1 MSDSE
6 EETVTG
12 GRLVTREYAEWVAS
26 VRYEDLPDNVTAEAG
41 RALVDFLGECLF
53 VGGTKP
59 LGQEIAKFCAINGG
73 GQPEAT
79 IIATGEKTLVSRAA
93 LANGT
98 MALGFEYADYGAGS
112 RPYPFSVNGPLCLAE
127 FRKLSGK
134 QLALAIVIGYE
145 TMWRTFSSIH
155 PSRPTPFYTPAVYG
169 TIGSSTA
176 CAKLLGLSVDGIQ
189 AAIGFGSG
197 FAGGTFQGHEEGAW
211 QRCLNGGIAG
221 ERGVTAAMLA
231 EAGYQSTKMTF
242 EGIQGFASMFGDK
255 QIRVE
260 KMFEGLGESY
270 IITNRWVKAYPMNTT
285 LHAPTEALL
294 KVMKTNNL
302 HHTEI
307 AEISAAWQ
315 KVEPFLA
322 KHKVSTV
329 VSAQASL
336 PFALSMAAVRGKVT
350 IDEFTDETVNDPDI
364 QGLIPKVTVT
374 QDLELYQRVKNSMP
388 GRVTVRTKDGREFT
402 DEVLYPRGNPS
413 NPLSEED
420 FKGKFMAMAERVL
433 GKEQGEELYKR
444 AIALSDIKDVSE
456 LAPLFSRK

>member
-1 MSDSE
+1 MGGGE
-6 EETVTG
+6 EETITG
-12 GRLVTREYAEWVAS
+12 GRLVTRELAEWIANL
-26 VRYEDLPDNVTAEAG
+26 RYEDLPDDVTAEAG
-41 RALVDFLGECLF
+41 RALVDYLGECLF

-79 IIATGEKTLVSRAA
+79 IIATGKKVMVSRAA

-145 TMWRTFSSIH
+145 VMWRTFKSMH
-155 PSRPTPFYTPAVYG
+155 PKGMTGFYTPAVYG
-169 TIGSSTA
+169 TLGSAAA
-176 CAKLLGLSVDGIQ
+176 CARLLDLSVDGITK
-189 AAIGFGSG
+189 AIGFGV
-197 FAGGTFQGHEEGAW
+197 AQTGGTFQGHEEGAW
-211 QRCLNGGIAG
+211 QRCLNGGLAG
-221 ERGVTAAMLA
+221 ERGVTAALLA
-231 EAGYQSTKMTF
+231 ESGYQGIEMAF
-242 EGIQGFASMFGDK
+242 EGIQGFSRMFCGGELRADA
-255 QIRVE
+255 
-260 KMFEGLGESY
+260 MFEDLGKSF
-270 IITNRWVKAYPMNTT
+270 IITSRWVKAYPMNTT

-294 KVMKTNNL
+294 KVMDANNL
-302 HHTEI
+302 HFSEI
-307 AEISAAWQ
+307 EEISAAWQ

-336 PFALSMAAVRGKVT
+336 PFALSMAAVRRKVT
-350 IDEFTDETVNDPDI
+350 IDEFTDETVNDADI
-364 QGLIPKVTVT
+364 QAMIPRVKVT

-413 NPLSEED
+413 NPLSEAE
-420 FKGKFMAMAERVL
+420 FKHKFMEMAERVL
-433 GKEQGEELYKR
+433 GHDQADELYQR
-444 AIALSDIKDVSE
+444 AIALTDIADVSE
-456 LAPLFSRK
+456 LAPLFSKR